1 MGVSSDTLIHLTSQ
15 KEYLH
20 GILKEGF
27 KIKYCHEVVNTSK
40 GAINAG
46 FPMIS
51 LSDLPLSQLYSQVLN
66 YGNYGIGMKKEWAK
80 RKGLNPVLY
89 IDEES
94 TLGGC
99 ICEDFSKIFDQVQ
112 KNTLDY
118 KLYETTTTLISYM
131 KNYQG
136 RLETPKILKENYRFS
151 DEREWRY
158 VPAPEELNGAPMCI
172 DPTKK
177 AEENP
182 KIEHLRITFEP
193 DDINYIFVETEDEI
207 SEIIKIIRDANAD
220 KSFTS
225 VERLMTR
232 IITTSQI
239 RTDF

>member
-15 KEYLH
+15 KEHLH
-20 GILKEGF
+20 GILREGF
-27 KIKYCHEVVNTSK
+27 KIKYCHEFVNTVK
-40 GAINAG
+40 GTISAG

-51 LSDLPLSQLYSQVLN
+51 LSDLPLSQLYSQILN

-80 RKGLNPVLY
+80 RQGLNPVLY
-89 IDEES
+89 IDENS
-94 TLGGC
+94 SLGGC
-99 ICEDFSKIFDQVQ
+99 IREDFKDIFDQVQ
-112 KNTLDY
+112 NSTLDY

-136 RLETPKILKENYRFS
+136 RLETPKILRENYRFS

-158 VPAPEELNGAPMCI
+158 VPSPKELNGAPMLI
-172 DPTKK
+172 DSTKK

-182 KIEHLRITFEP
+182 KIEHLRLLFHP

-207 SEIIKIIRDANAD
+207 SEIIKIIRDANSD